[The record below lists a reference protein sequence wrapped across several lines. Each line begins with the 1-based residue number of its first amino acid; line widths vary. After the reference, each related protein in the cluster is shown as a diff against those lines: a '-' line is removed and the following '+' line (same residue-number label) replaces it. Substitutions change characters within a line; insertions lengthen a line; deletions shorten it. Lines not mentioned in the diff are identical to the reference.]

1 MEEKQE
7 EYRQKKAN
15 DALLLVSCTIGSTS
29 DIASLLD
36 RSASLDARDKNGL
49 TPLHLAAS
57 NGHLQAVRI
66 LWSKGI
72 DLDLEDKHNK
82 TPLHLAATQGH
93 LDIVIFL
100 LTKGAWSEAYDSQG
114 THPLHC
120 AARNGNVDIVDALI
134 QAGAEINPVN
144 NLGLNPA
151 AEAALGGHLE
161 CFKRLST
168 QQQQHQQGSATENNN
183 TTSPLAVFYPSP
195 PQSTN
200 TTTQYS
206 LLHLTAGLG
215 RISVLEYFLELL
227 EDLQPAVNSRCSS
240 MAAEMVNSQ
249 DNEGRTSPLHAAV
262 LGGEPSCVEMLL
274 NAGSDASLVDKDGNT
289 AVDLLEDESTVKG
302 REIAPLLAAHSS
314 GRDSGSDKRNR
325 TVNIHTD
332 VGSSDKGLSRL
343 EQFDEL
349 SFQQKLRKIERWS
362 ALSTDD
368 LSAAASHFPGWQELK
383 QRLGNIINFQRAINI
398 HKAIVALHN
407 DEEFQ
412 NDIKIPKTR
421 QAIDILRQNPGAY
434 EQYASDAATRSV
446 LGKLRVMH
454 AVAQSNGQRTI
465 NLDHIIIPIDTS
477 SNSAMEEWR
486 QRDEEMLNS
495 LKRQLTAHT
504 EAAAAAVSSGTGEGA
519 AAAAA
524 AAEQAFQACMQRIDD
539 DDDDYHD
546 HDNKSIKDIPTRVP
560 SFSDALAK
568 EEEEEDPN
576 MPEWMKG
583 EFSWKKVWKELMR
596 QAMRAGLMIV
606 VMLLTMWTISGRLPW
621 KTGGGGVGNMEREEM
636 AMDEALLLETEEL

>member
-15 DALLLVSCTIGSTS
+15 DALFLVSCTIGSTA
-29 DIASLLD
+29 DIGSLLD
-36 RSASLDARDKNGL
+36 RGASLDARDKHGL

-57 NGHLQAVRI
+57 NGHLEAVRI

-72 DLDLEDKHNK
+72 DLDLEDKHNR

-93 LDIVIFL
+93 LDIVNFL

-120 AARNGNVDIVDALI
+120 AARSGNVDIVDALI
-134 QAGAEINPVN
+134 QAGAKTTPVN

-161 CFKRLST
+161 CFKILST
-168 QQQQHQQGSATENNN
+168 PQLQQQQQGSAADNNN
-183 TTSPLAVFYPSP
+183 SNNNSTPSPLAVFYPSP
-195 PQSTN
+195 PQSHS
-200 TTTQYS
+200 TTPTQYS

-215 RISVLEYFLELL
+215 RVSVLEYLLKLL
-227 EDLQPAVNSRCSS
+227 EDLQPAVKISNSNSNS
-240 MAAEMVNSQ
+240 MVIEMLNSQ
-249 DNEGRTSPLHAAV
+249 DNEGRTSILHAAV

-274 NAGSDASLVDKDGNT
+274 NAGCDASLVDKDGNT
-289 AVDLLEDESTVKG
+289 AVDLLEDGSTVKG
-302 REIAPLLAAHSS
+302 REIASLLAAHGS
-314 GRDSGSDKRNR
+314 GRDSGNVGKKS
-325 TVNIHTD
+325 TTNISND
-332 VGSSDKGLSRL
+332 VDNPNKGLSKL
-343 EQFDEL
+343 EQFNKL
-349 SFQQKLRKIERWS
+349 SFQQKLRKVERWS

-368 LSAAASHFPGWQELK
+368 LSAAAAQFPGWQELK
-383 QRLGNIINFQRAINI
+383 QRLDNMINFQRAINI
-398 HKAIVALHN
+398 HKAITALHS

-412 NDIKIPKTR
+412 NDINIPKIR

-465 NLDHIIIPIDTS
+465 NLDHIIIPIETS
-477 SNSAMEEWR
+477 GSSTIEEWR
-486 QRDEEMLNS
+486 RRDEEILNG
-495 LKRQLTAHT
+495 LRKQLTAHT
-504 EAAAAAVSSGTGEGA
+504 EAAAAAVSNATSE
-519 AAAAA
+519 AAAA
-524 AAEQAFQACMQRIDD
+524 AAEQTFQACMQRIDD
-539 DDDDYHD
+539 NGDDD
-546 HDNKSIKDIPTRVP
+546 KAIKDTTTLP
-560 SFSDALAK
+560 SFSDAIAK
-568 EEEEEDPN
+568 EEEDPN

-596 QAMRAGLMIV
+596 QTMRAGLMIA
-606 VMLLTMWTISGRLPW
+606 VMLFTMWIISGRLPW
-621 KTGGGGVGNMEREEM
+621 RTGGGSGNGMGNMKEMHREET
-636 AMDEALLLETEEL
+636 LLFQREEL